1 MGHKYKKKESF
12 FSKTINFFA
21 TLLIAY
27 FIGTQVIGATGNT
40 LRFAQISDVHLATDE
55 QNTSYKMLENSKEL
69 FEDAVKQVNVT
80 PALDF
85 VMFTGDMVNMPKT
98 SQMMEFISVAKN
110 INVPWY
116 IAIGNHDVDFDGKF
130 TKSQVLKLIG
140 GHNLTFNEQKP
151 YYAFKPQ
158 KGYKAIVL
166 DTMIDS
172 RVTSNGELPKEQLDW
187 LDKEVAQTPDKDVI
201 LMFSHVPVME
211 PYPSEHHKLLNAT
224 EVLKHLYGYN
234 RPIIWFAGHYHGT
247 KIIQDGKLLFVNT
260 PSLVTYPNAFRVVN
274 INSQRDKILVD
285 FYFKETNLK
294 DVQTRSKLRVIFTN
308 LFEGE
313 ERDRVGTYELER

>member
-1 MGHKYKKKESF
+1 M
-12 FSKTINFFA
+12 
-21 TLLIAY
+21 IAY
-27 FIGTQVIGATGNT
+27 LIGTQVIGATGNT

-55 QNTSYKMLENSKEL
+55 QNTSYKMLENSREL
-69 FEDAVKQVNVT
+69 FEDAVKQVNT
-80 PALDF
+80 APALDF

-98 SQMMEFISVAKN
+98 AQMMEFISVAKN

-140 GHNLTFNEQKP
+140 GHNLTFSEQKP

-172 RVTSNGELPKEQLDW
+172 RITSNGELPKEQLEW

-201 LMFSHVPVME
+201 LMFSHVPVVE
-211 PYPSEHHKLLNAT
+211 PYSSEHHKLLNAT
-224 EVLKHLYGYN
+224 EVLKHLYSYN

-260 PSLVTYPNAFRVVN
+260 PSLITYPNAFRVVN

-294 DVQTRSKLRVIFTN
+294 DVQMRSKLRVIFTN